1 MEKIYLKKYDSK
13 DTYMSPANT
22 VLDAARVKT
31 NYPATQYFAFVVQT
45 NKTGE
50 IMYGLYN
57 LASMRDR
64 YDISDDL
71 TEDEAITALEQ
82 AMNAEREAQ
91 AASAA
96 EPTAEER
103 IAAMMEYQVLTSL
116 EDTGV

>member
-1 MEKIYLKKYDSK
+1 MEKIYLKKYEPK
-13 DTYMSPANT
+13 TTYMSPANT
-22 VLDAARVKT
+22 VLDAARVKA
-31 NYPATQYFAFVVQT
+31 NYPATQYFTFVVQT

-82 AMNAEREAQ
+82 AMNAEREARET
-91 AASAA
+91 AAA
-96 EPTAEER
+96 EPSAEER
-103 IAAMMEYQVLTSL
+103 IAAMMEYQTLTSL